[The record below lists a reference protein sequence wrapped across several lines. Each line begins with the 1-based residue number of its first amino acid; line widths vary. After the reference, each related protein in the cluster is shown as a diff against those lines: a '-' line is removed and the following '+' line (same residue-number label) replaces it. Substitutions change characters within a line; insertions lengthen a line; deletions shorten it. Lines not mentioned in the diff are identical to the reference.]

1 MKEKILI
8 VEDDEEIA
16 LCIKEYVEN
25 NGYST
30 LWASTGREG
39 YEEFKRGKFQL
50 LIIDIMMP
58 EMDGLTLCKNIRLTS
73 DIPIIILSAKSE
85 DYDKVKGL
93 NLGADDYVTK
103 PFSLIEL
110 QARIES
116 NLRRYKRYNGI
127 NEDNN
132 LLKYKNGLSI
142 NKEDKYVEIEGI
154 NVHLT
159 SKEFELFILM
169 AQNPKRS
176 FSKKELYEIIWGEE
190 EIDGNN
196 TVTVHVKQIR
206 DKLKDDLK
214 KPKFIETVWGTG
226 YRFVGEK
233 LI

>member
-116 NLRRYKRYNGI
+116 NLRRYKRYNG
-127 NEDNN
+127 
-132 LLKYKNGLSI
+132 K
-142 NKEDKYVEIEGI
+142 
-154 NVHLT
+154 
-159 SKEFELFILM
+159 M
-169 AQNPKRS
+169 
-176 FSKKELYEIIWGEE
+176 
-190 EIDGNN
+190 
-196 TVTVHVKQIR
+196 
-206 DKLKDDLK
+206 DL
-214 KPKFIETVWGTG
+214 V
-226 YRFVGEK
+226 
-233 LI
+233 